1 MQTIDDVAGEIAHA
15 PEGER
20 LRIVR
25 QFIMDADSAT
35 DLAGAINR
43 EPRTTG
49 DQRWDALLAGVA
61 EDLAFARRL
70 PTPAWTADPRR
81 FLETWWFVTRYK
93 AMHATAMAHTPAALA
108 NRGVFIT
115 RASLV
120 NV

>member
-1 MQTIDDVAGEIAHA
+1 MQTINDVAGEIADA

-25 QFIMDADSAT
+25 QFLMDADSAI
-35 DLAGAINR
+35 DLADVVSG

-49 DQRWDALLAGVA
+49 DERWDALLAGVV

-70 PTPAWTADPRR
+70 SIPAWTADPRR
-81 FLETWWFVTRYK
+81 FLQTWWFVTRYK

>member
-1 MQTIDDVAGEIAHA
+1 MQTINDVASEIAGA
-15 PEGER
+15 LEGDR

-25 QFIMDADSAT
+25 QFIMDAASAT
-35 DLAGAINR
+35 DLPGAINH

-49 DQRWDALLAGVA
+49 DERWDALLAGVV
-61 EDLAFARRL
+61 EDLAFTRRL
-70 PTPAWTADPRR
+70 PTPVWTADPCR

-108 NRGVFIT
+108 NRGVFVT
-115 RASLV
+115 RSSLV

>member
-1 MQTIDDVAGEIAHA
+1 MQTINDLAGEIAGA
-15 PEGER
+15 PEDER

-25 QFIMDADSAT
+25 QFLMDVDSAS
-35 DLAGAINR
+35 DLADAINR

-49 DQRWDALLAGVA
+49 DKRWDALLAGVV
-61 EDLAFARRL
+61 EDLAFTRRL
-70 PTPAWTADPRR
+70 PIPAWTADPRR

-108 NRGVFIT
+108 NRGVFVT